1 MSSEME
7 MRGGNGM
14 DINMM
19 AEVNGK
25 YEEKKQIENK
35 KRQGERDK
43 G

>member
-7 MRGGNGM
+7 MRGENGM

-25 YEEKKQIENK
+25 YEEKK
-35 KRQGERDK
+35 
-43 G
+43 